1 MNARFL
7 MLISFLYFTHSQCK
21 LSSNSVERII
31 GGEDINIKAV
41 PYVLSMI
48 LDGAY
53 ACNAAIINNNWAVTA
68 AHCITAVNDPLKEI
82 TVCSGSSILYK
93 NCVAH
98 NIVNFFIHENY
109 NSMINDYDIA
119 VIKVTPFFTYNS
131 FTKAVDLAPDNAK
144 NVFTE
149 SGIVCGWGYYLKFDD
164 DSIDPILPKTLKCIV
179 IPLIERESCCE
190 DYKDRYVITPRMS
203 CYGYQD
209 GAKDACKGDSG
220 AALVNKNGIL
230 LGVTSW
236 GDGCAEKYS
245 PGVYTD
251 AIYLR
256 HWIKNKTEMDIL
268 DSYYQ
273 DIDSVEPDVF

>member
-1 MNARFL
+1 M
-7 MLISFLYFTHSQCK
+7 ML
-21 LSSNSVERII
+21 N
-31 GGEDINIKAV
+31 G
-41 PYVLSMI
+41 M
-48 LDGAY
+48 Y
-53 ACNAAIINNNWAVTA
+53 ACSAAIINNNWAVTA
-68 AHCITAVNDPLKEI
+68 AHCITAVNDPRKEI
-82 TVCSGSSILYK
+82 TVYSGSSILYK

-109 NSMINDYDIA
+109 DSMINDYDIA
-119 VIKVTPFFTYNS
+119 VIKVTPTFTYNS
-131 FTKAVDLAPDNAK
+131 FTKAVGLALDNAE

-149 SGIVCGWGYYLKFDD
+149 WGIVCGWGYYLKFDD
-164 DSIDPILPKTLKCIV
+164 DNIDPILPKTLKCII

-209 GAKDACKGDSG
+209 GVEDACKGDSG

-245 PGVYTD
+245 PGVYTN

-256 HWIKNKTEMDIL
+256 HWIKNKTEMDIS
-268 DSYYQ
+268 DSYYH
-273 DIDSVEPDVF
+273 SFSAEPDVF